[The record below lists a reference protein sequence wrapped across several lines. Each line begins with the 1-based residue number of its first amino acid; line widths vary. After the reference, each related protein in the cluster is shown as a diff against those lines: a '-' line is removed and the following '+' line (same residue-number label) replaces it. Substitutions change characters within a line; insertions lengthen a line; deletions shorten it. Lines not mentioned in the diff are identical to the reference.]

1 MRAGCAVTRRQA
13 GAGTAD
19 RPAPQRPRRV
29 LTPLLPGQEAEERR
43 RQVVA
48 AALAIF
54 LDKGYYGARMDD
66 IAAAAGMSKR
76 TIYQMFPSKEALFE
90 ALLAE
95 RMAAA
100 EPCRIDPAQPL
111 EAAITELA
119 CDCASWVLS
128 PGGIAITRLIM
139 GEYARSPELGRLL
152 KKQGYKRFMV
162 SLEKCLSRLAET
174 GSHRFEDVREAAR
187 MLIGMVVGDV
197 HYDLLIGVG
206 QGMSKAAI
214 RRRADR
220 AVGILLAGS
229 KMR

>member
-1 MRAGCAVTRRQA
+1 MTRRQA
-13 GAGTAD
+13 ATGVEEGST
-19 RPAPQRPRRV
+19 PQRPKRV
-29 LTPLLPGQEAEERR
+29 LAPPLPGQEAEERR

-48 AALAIF
+48 AALVIF

-76 TIYQMFPSKEALFE
+76 TIYQMFASKEALFE

-95 RMAAA
+95 RMAPVG
-100 EPCRIDPAQPL
+100 PCKIDPAQPL
-111 EAAITELA
+111 EVAIAELVY
-119 CDCASWVLS
+119 DCASWVLS
-128 PGGIAITRLIM
+128 AGGIAITRLIM

-162 SLEKCLSRLAET
+162 SLEKCLSLLAET
-174 GSHRFEDVREAAR
+174 GDYRFEDVREAAR

-206 QGMSKAAI
+206 QGMSKTAI

-220 AVGILLAGS
+220 AIRILLDGS
-229 KMR
+229 RVR